1 MKKLIVTLIILAC
14 VVSPRAYS
22 QEKADKKTTKDCD
35 LALSKGISIIE
46 QIMRQDTFVN
56 SITGK
61 VRTFRGVDDFVR
73 SVVTEANLDQAIYK
87 GKNSRMYLTATIC
100 HRYEKN
106 RKKGISE
113 ESFLYFKMV
122 LPYKEWCLV
131 LDGEL
136 TLSLGPNDFTT
147 VMKNSRHLLIR
158 ESPEKYDWYVHT
170 QSTTIHGNET
180 TLSRFL
186 E

>member
-1 MKKLIVTLIILAC
+1 MKKLISLVIILAC
-14 VVSPRAYS
+14 VVSPKAYS
-22 QEKADKKTTKDCD
+22 QEKADKKTTKECA
-35 LALSKGISIIE
+35 LALTKGMSIIE

-61 VRTFRGVDDFVR
+61 VRTFRGVDDFIK
-73 SVVTEANLDQAIYK
+73 SVVTEANLDKAIYK

-100 HRYEKN
+100 HNYKKNKKN
-106 RKKGISE
+106 RISE

-122 LPYKEWCLV
+122 LPYKEWGLV

-158 ESPEKYDWYVHT
+158 ESPEKYNWYVNT
-170 QSTTIHGNET
+170 ETTTIHGNET